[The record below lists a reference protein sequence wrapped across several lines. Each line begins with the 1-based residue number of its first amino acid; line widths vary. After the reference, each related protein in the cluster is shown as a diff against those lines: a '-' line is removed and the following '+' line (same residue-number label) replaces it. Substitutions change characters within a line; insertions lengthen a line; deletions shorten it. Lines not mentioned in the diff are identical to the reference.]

1 MFLFPI
7 YRLLSIVFFFSFY
20 FLFGEKYFWLF
31 YVYFNVSDESVFFFF
46 FYLVIC
52 PHLVFKLEE
61 NNFAIGVVQHFP
73 LMYYKDF
80 KCFKPVD

>member
-31 YVYFNVSDESVFFFF
+31 YVYFNVSDESVFFF
-46 FYLVIC
+46 YLVIC